1 MLIRW
6 TLFASILL
14 VALSLMPAG
23 AHLLALPNKIDMNA
37 ADYLASQQ
45 AYRGWAYVGV
55 FVVLALVATAALAWT
70 ARESSAAFVPALVAL
85 ACLAATQVVFWTL
98 NFPANR
104 VTHNWGTL
112 PENWEAL
119 RLRWETGHAVSALLT
134 LVALV
139 ALLSVLVR
147 GGSPAGDPLSSR

>member
-45 AYRGWAYVGV
+45 AYRGRAYVGV

-70 ARESSAAFVPALVAL
+70 ARESSAAFVPALVAF

>member
-1 MLIRW
+1 MIIRW
-6 TLFASILL
+6 ALFASILL
-14 VALSLMPAG
+14 VALALMPAG
-23 AHLLALPNKIDMNA
+23 AHLLALPNKIGMNA
-37 ADYLASQQ
+37 ADYLVNQQ

-55 FVVLALVATAALAWT
+55 IVVLALAVTAALAWL
-70 ARESSAAFVPALVAL
+70 ARKSRAAFEPALVAF
-85 ACLAATQVVFWTL
+85 ACLVATQVVFWTL

-104 VTHNWGTL
+104 VTRNWVTL

-119 RLRWETGHAVSALLT
+119 RLRWETGHALSALLT

-147 GGSPAGDPLSSR
+147 GGPPTDAQLSTP

>member
-23 AHLLALPNKIDMNA
+23 AHLLMLPNKIDMNA
-37 ADYLASQQ
+37 ADYLANQQ
-45 AYRGWAYVGV
+45 AYRGWAYVGI
-55 FVVLALVATAALAWT
+55 FVVLALAATAALAWT
-70 ARESSAAFVPALVAL
+70 GRDSSAAFAPALVAFV
-85 ACLAATQVVFWTL
+85 CLAATQVVFWTL

-104 VTHNWGTL
+104 VTHNWATL
-112 PENWEAL
+112 PDNWEAL
-119 RLRWETGHAVSALLT
+119 RLRWETGHALSAVLT
-134 LVALV
+134 LLALV

-147 GGSPAGDPLSSR
+147 DGPPAGGPLSAS